1 MKAILKKAVWWNH
14 KSEAEKDRFLQ
25 RFEFVRYRLFYF
37 FSYVIC
43 FFPIP
48 LRLLLQVCGSDKHQC
63 HAHQYGHTYDALLR
77 RFKYKR
83 IKLLEIGLGR
93 HGKRLGGE
101 SLNAWQAYFPFAK
114 IIGCDILDKT
124 SLRTF
129 RTKIYSVDQS
139 SKVQLEELCK
149 KETAF
154 DIIIDDG
161 SHFNAHQICAFE
173 TLIGNLTSE
182 GIYIIEDVQT
192 SFWSHSGWDG
202 APISDPRFDNTCV
215 GYFLRLAKHINY
227 REFENLY
234 GSEAGMVE
242 LAKSIKQI
250 IFEHNLIIVVKR
262 ALSRTAPERS
272 KVDEVRRSSRSLPYG
287 RNSN

>member
-1 MKAILKKAVWWNH
+1 MKVMLKKAVGWGH
-14 KSEAEKDRFLQ
+14 KSEAEKDRLEFL
-25 RFEFVRYRLFYF
+25 RYRLLYLV
-37 FSYVIC
+37 SCAIC

-48 LRLLLQVCGSDKHQC
+48 IRFLLQMCGSDKHQRD
-63 HAHQYGHTYDALLR
+63 AHQYGDTYDTLLR
-77 RFKYKR
+77 RSKYKR

-93 HGKRLGGE
+93 HGK
-101 SLNAWQAYFPFAK
+101 SLNAWRAYFPFAT

-124 SLRTF
+124 RLKTF
-129 RTKIYSVDQS
+129 RTKIYVVDQS

-161 SHFNAHQICAFE
+161 SHLSAHQICAFE
-173 TLIGNLTSE
+173 TLIGALNSE
-182 GIYIIEDVQT
+182 GLYIIEDVQT

-215 GYFLRLAKHINY
+215 GYFLKLAKHINY
-227 REFENLY
+227 REFENFY
-234 GSEAGMVE
+234 GCDAGMLE

-250 IFEHNLIIVVKR
+250 IFEHNLIIVVK
-262 ALSRTAPERS
+262 
-272 KVDEVRRSSRSLPYG
+272 K
-287 RNSN
+287 